1 LNGVVLRAEADHRYL
16 VTASVLRP
24 SVKRRAPSTLKSP
37 ANQADY
43 LLVAPAVF
51 LPAVQP
57 LLDFRQAEGLATR
70 AVALEEVYEQ
80 FGHGE
85 ASPQAIKAFLAY
97 AYHSWASPSVRYVL
111 LVGDASYDPKNY
123 LGTGTKDWLPGYPVV
138 TSYIQ
143 TVSDPAYASVN
154 GNDMLPDIAIGRLPA
169 ASVAEAMALVQKVL
183 DFENGGGTFGGSA
196 VLVAD
201 NEDEAGRFELD
212 ADDVAATV
220 LASRNPQKI
229 YYSVEGFA
237 STHAKIIQAFDDG
250 VSLMNYIGHG
260 STTNWAT
267 EGFLKIQD
275 VAALSP
281 QPQQPLLLTM
291 NCLNGFFHFPGL
303 NSLAEAFLKAQGKG
317 VVAAF
322 SPTGLSVNDPAH
334 VFHKAVLQEVV
345 SGSHARL
352 GDAVLAA
359 QAAYAQSGNLP
370 ELLSI
375 YHLFGDPAQRIR

>member
-1 LNGVVLRAEADHRYL
+1 VEPR
-16 VTASVLRP
+16 
-24 SVKRRAPSTLKSP
+24 
-37 ANQADY
+37 
-43 LLVAPAVF
+43 
-51 LPAVQP
+51 
-57 LLDFRQAEGLATR
+57 GLSG
-70 AVALEEVYEQ
+70 EQ
-80 FGHGE
+80 QHD
-85 ASPQAIKAFLAY
+85 
-97 AYHSWASPSVRYVL
+97 VL
-111 LVGDASYDPKNY
+111 LVGDASYDPKNH
-123 LGTGTKDWLPGYPVV
+123 LGTGTKDWLPGFPVV

-201 NEDEAGRFELD
+201 DKDLAGDFEAD

-220 LASRNPQKI
+220 LASRSPQKI
-229 YYSVEGFA
+229 YFSVEGSDTRA
-237 STHAKIIQAFDDG
+237 RIRQAFDDG

-260 STTNWAT
+260 STVAWAS
-267 EGFLKIQD
+267 ENFFNYQD
-275 VAALSP
+275 VPALAA

-291 NCLNGFFHFPGL
+291 NCLNGFYHFPPL

-359 QAAYAQSGNLP
+359 QAVYAQSGNFP